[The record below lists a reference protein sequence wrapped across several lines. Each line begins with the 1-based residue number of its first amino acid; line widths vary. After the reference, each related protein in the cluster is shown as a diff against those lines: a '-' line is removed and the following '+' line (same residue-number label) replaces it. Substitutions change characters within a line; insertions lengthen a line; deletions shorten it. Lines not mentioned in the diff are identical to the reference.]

1 MVEIMKIGFIG
12 VGNMAKAIIEGLMSK
27 GVEAKNI
34 FIHSAHKSN
43 YEVYSQE
50 TGVSACESNS
60 EVIEKSD
67 VVFLAVKPIVV
78 EKVLKEVKDSVLTHN
93 PVLVSVVTGVSVA
106 ELEDTLGGKDVKIV
120 RTMPNVNVEI
130 GEGMTALHKND
141 NVSDEDYQLVRE
153 LFEKIGKVAEIEEK
167 DFSTFVA
174 LAGSSPAFVYFFI
187 DSLARSGVKYGL
199 NKQKATQIAAQ
210 AVLGSALKVLKSDK
224 TPWELVDDVSS
235 PGGTTVAGLLA
246 MEEAGFMTSIVKGVD
261 ATISKDKG

>member
-1 MVEIMKIGFIG
+1 MALFEMIQYHSYTYPDDIPLRIKEIPAHFDVAGI
-12 VGNMAKAIIEGLMSK
+12 AIDGPCSLHTE
-27 GVEAKNI
+27 
-34 FIHSAHKSN
+34 
-43 YEVYSQE
+43 YSY
-50 TGVSACESNS
+50 GKRALDS

-106 ELEDTLGGKDVKIV
+106 ELEDTLGSKDVKIV